1 MKALCF
7 DHFGGPEVLVY
18 RDLPDPT
25 PEPGHAIVR
34 TAAIGLNFADVYRR
48 RGDYHLAG
56 EPPYI
61 AGYEA
66 AGVVESV
73 EAATSATAA
82 NLAPA
87 VSPGDRVG
95 FADSPFANAEKVKV
109 PLDRLIPLPADV
121 DFEVA
126 AALLL
131 QGLTAQYLTRDSHP
145 LRAGETA
152 VVHAAAG
159 GVGLLLV
166 QIAKLLGARV
176 LGLTSSLAKRAAA
189 LAAGADAVFL
199 YGDDWVSEILGE
211 TGGRGADVVY
221 DSVGSTLPGSFAA
234 ARTGGHVVFF
244 GMAGGKPAPLDPAML
259 MDTSKRIT
267 GGDLWNVLTSREE
280 RLRRAG
286 ELFEWMRADRLA
298 VRIAARFPLAEGAR
312 AHAYLESRGSIG
324 KVLLLPSLSGKR
336 R

>member
-7 DHFGGPEVLVY
+7 DHFGGPEVLTW
-18 RDLPDPT
+18 RDLPDPA

-34 TAAIGLNFADVYRR
+34 TAAIGLNFADIYRR

-56 EPPYI
+56 APPYI
-61 AGYEA
+61 LGYEA

-73 EAATSATAA
+73 GPGEG
-82 NLAPA
+82 

-95 FADSPFANAEKVKV
+95 FADSPFANALKVKV
-109 PLDRLIPLPADV
+109 PVDRLIPLPADV
-121 DFEVA
+121 DFETA
-126 AALLL
+126 ASLLL

-166 QIAKLLGARV
+166 QIAKRLGARV
-176 LGLTSSLAKRAAA
+176 FGLTSSETKRAAA
-189 LAAGADAVFL
+189 FAAGADAVFL
-199 YGDDWVSEILGE
+199 YDDDWPADVLRE
-211 TGGRGADVVY
+211 TGDRGADVVY
-221 DSVGSTLPGSFAA
+221 DSVGTTLPESFAA
-234 ARTGGHVVFF
+234 ARIGGHVVFF
-244 GMAGGKPAPLDPAML
+244 GMAGGRPAPVDPAML
-259 MDTSKRIT
+259 MDTSKRLT

-280 RLRRAG
+280 RIRRAG
-286 ELFEWMRADRLA
+286 ELFEWVREGGLE
-298 VRIAARFPLAEGAR
+298 VRIAARFSLAEGAK

-324 KVLLLPSLSGKR
+324 KVLLLP
-336 R
+336 